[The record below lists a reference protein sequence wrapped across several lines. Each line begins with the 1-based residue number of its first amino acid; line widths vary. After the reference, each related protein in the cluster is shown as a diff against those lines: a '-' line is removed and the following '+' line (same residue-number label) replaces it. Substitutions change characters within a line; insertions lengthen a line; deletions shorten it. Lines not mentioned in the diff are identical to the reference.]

1 MLLSKKAFLIS
12 ISLLLILC
20 PCKSERVDTICERTY
35 NLCMQTR
42 GYEITGICVMNISSN
57 GDIVGTIVNEFGIKA
72 FDFIYNQKKVKIL
85 NVISPLDKWFIR
97 NILRRDFRYILS
109 DLKRLDMGATIE
121 RKSRKYL
128 FTPIDNE

>member
-1 MLLSKKAFLIS
+1 
-12 ISLLLILC
+12 
-20 PCKSERVDTICERTY
+20 
-35 NLCMQTR
+35 MQTR